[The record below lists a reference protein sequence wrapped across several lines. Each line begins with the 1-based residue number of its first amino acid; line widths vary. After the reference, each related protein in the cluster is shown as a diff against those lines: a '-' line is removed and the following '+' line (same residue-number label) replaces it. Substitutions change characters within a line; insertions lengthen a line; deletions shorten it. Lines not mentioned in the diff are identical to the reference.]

1 MIPKETID
9 RIFEASR
16 IEEVIGEFVQLKRSG
31 SNLKGLSPF
40 ANEKTPS
47 FVVSP
52 AKQIYKDFSSG
63 KGGSVVNFLM
73 EHEHFTYPEALRY
86 LAGKYGIEI
95 EEKEQTPEEQ
105 QAANERESLYI
116 VSKFAAEYF
125 HKQLEQEEGKAIALS
140 YFHERGFSDQTITD
154 FQLGYNPDQWQ
165 AFTDTALT
173 AGYQLEY
180 LDKAGLTI
188 VRDEGEKKFDRFKG
202 RVMFPIHNLSGR
214 VIAFGGRT
222 LKSDKNVAK
231 YVNSP
236 ETDIY
241 SKSKIL
247 YGIYQAKQSIVRN
260 DVCYLVEGYTDVLSL
275 YQAGIKNVVASS
287 GTALTTE
294 QVRLIRRYTPNVVI
308 LYDGDPAGI
317 KASFRGIDLILE
329 EGMNV
334 KVVLFPE
341 GEDPDSFARSKPN
354 EEVELFLSEQSKDF
368 LQFKTNLLLEES
380 KGDPVKRAQLIR
392 EILTSV
398 AKIPDR
404 ITRDVYVRE
413 TARVFEMDE
422 QVLYNE
428 LAQQKRK
435 QNSQN
440 RKRAQQEE
448 GREQP
453 DPFSVVYHRPEEGL
467 DKAQKGKVVSDYE
480 QEKGII
486 DLLINFGS
494 QEIEVDNPEW
504 DQDSDTLEEQF
515 ELVPL
520 AQLVVEDI
528 LGDGLVFKNEVFNKI
543 FSLII
548 EGLELGEV
556 RDGKF
561 FSRHENDELS
571 KLASELMSERYQLSN
586 WGNRNIHVSSKES
599 LISVDLEQ
607 KALRFKARKVEL
619 YIQEKM
625 ELMKGEND
633 DHTRSKN
640 AEYHLKLT
648 EVKKHLNNQLGRI
661 L

>member
-1 MIPKETID
+1 MIPKETVD

-16 IEEVIGEFVQLKRSG
+16 IEEVIGEFVQLKRTG

-125 HKQLEQEEGKAIALS
+125 HKQLEAEEGKAIALT

-173 AGYQLEY
+173 AGYQLDY

-287 GTALTTE
+287 GTALTPD

-354 EEVELFLSEQSKDF
+354 EEVTLFLNEQAKDF
-368 LQFKTNLLLEES
+368 LQFKTQLLLEES

-392 EILTSV
+392 EILSSV

-435 QNSQN
+435 KNSRD
-440 RKRAQQEE
+440 RKKAQQEE
-448 GREQP
+448 NVETA
-453 DPFSVVYHRPEEGL
+453 DPFSVVHNRPEEGL
-467 DKAQKGKVVSDYE
+467 SKSPKGKGVTDYE
-480 QEKGII
+480 QEKGVLE
-486 DLLINFGS
+486 LLLNFGT
-494 QEIEVDNPEW
+494 QLMEVENPDW
-504 DQDSDTLEEQF
+504 DEEVNPPEEKYEQI
-515 ELVPL
+515 PL
-520 AQLVVEDI
+520 AELVVEDI
-528 LGDGLVFKNEVFNKI
+528 LGDGLNFNDPLFSEVFD
-543 FSLII
+543 LIVAGV
-548 EGLELGEV
+548 EAGEI
-556 RDGKF
+556 RDGTF
-561 FSRHENDELS
+561 FIRHENEALS
-571 KLASELMSERYQLSN
+571 KLASELMSEAYQLSD
-586 WGNRNIHVSSKES
+586 WGKREIYVSTRES
-599 LISVDLEQ
+599 LVPEDMKQ
-607 KALRFKARKVEL
+607 KVLRFKERKVFLLRKEITEKLRDEL
-619 YIQEKM
+619 DEA
-625 ELMKGEND
+625 
-633 DHTRSKN
+633 TRI
-640 AEYHLKLT
+640 AHIERLLKL
-648 EVKKHLNNQLGRI
+648 NQVAEHINKPLGRI

>member
-1 MIPKETID
+1 MIPKETVD

-16 IEEVIGEFVQLKRSG
+16 IEEVIGEFVQLKRTG

-125 HKQLEQEEGKAIALS
+125 HKQLEAEEGKAIALT

-173 AGYQLEY
+173 AGYQLDY

-287 GTALTTE
+287 GTALTPD

-354 EEVELFLSEQSKDF
+354 EEVTLFLNEQAKDF
-368 LQFKTNLLLEES
+368 LQFKTQLLLEES

-392 EILTSV
+392 EILSSV

-435 QNSQN
+435 KNSQD
-440 RKRAQQEE
+440 RKKAQQEE
-448 GREQP
+448 NVETA
-453 DPFSVVYHRPEEGL
+453 DPFSVVHNRPEEGQTE
-467 DKAQKGKVVSDYE
+467 DSKQKGITEYE
-480 QEKGII
+480 QEKGVIE
-486 DLLINFGS
+486 LLLNFGTHS
-494 QEIEVDNPEW
+494 MEVENPDWDEEINPA
-504 DQDSDTLEEQF
+504 EERTEQ
-515 ELVPL
+515 VPL
-520 AQLVVEDI
+520 AELVVEDI
-528 LGDGLVFKNEVFNKI
+528 LGDGLTFNEPLFKQAFDLIVEGIEDGEIRSGI
-543 FSLII
+543 FF
-548 EGLELGEV
+548 V
-556 RDGKF
+556 
-561 FSRHENDELS
+561 RHENPELS
-571 KLASELMSERYQLSN
+571 KMASELMADPYQLSN
-586 WGNRNIHVSSKES
+586 WGKREIYVSTRES
-599 LISVDLEQ
+599 LVPEDMKQ
-607 KALRFKARKVEL
+607 KVLRFKERKVLLLRKEIAEEL
-619 YIQEKM
+619 KKELDPSTRQAHLEK
-625 ELMKGEND
+625 L
-633 DHTRSKN
+633 
-640 AEYHLKLT
+640 LKL
-648 EVKKHLNNQLGRI
+648 NQISETINRPLGRI

>member
-1 MIPKETID
+1 VIPKETID

-86 LAGKYGIEI
+86 LAQKYGIEI

-105 QAANERESLYI
+105 KAANERESLYI
-116 VSKFAAEYF
+116 VSKYAAEYF

-165 AFTDTALT
+165 AFTDSALT

-287 GTALTTE
+287 GTALTVE

-354 EEVELFLSEQSKDF
+354 EEVELFLSEQAKDF

-440 RKRAQQEE
+440 RKKAQQEE

-453 DPFSVVYHRPEEGL
+453 DPFSVVHHRPDEGL
-467 DKAQKGKVVSDYE
+467 DKTQKGKVVSDYE

-486 DLLINFGS
+486 ELLLNYGEQLMEVENPDWDEEINA
-494 QEIEVDNPEW
+494 PE
-504 DQDSDTLEEQF
+504 DRVEQI
-515 ELVPL
+515 PL
-520 AQLVVEDI
+520 AELVVEDI
-528 LGDGLVFKNEVFNKI
+528 LGDGLKFSDERFAQVFNYI
-543 FSLII
+543 VEGI
-548 EGLELGEV
+548 EAGEI
-556 RDGKF
+556 RSGTF
-561 FSRHENDELS
+561 FVRHENEELS
-571 KLASELMSERYQLSN
+571 RLASELMSDPYQLSD
-586 WGNRNIHVSSKES
+586 WGKREIYVSSRES
-599 LISVDLEQ
+599 LVPDDMNQ
-607 KALRFKARKVEL
+607 KVLRFKERKVLLLRKE
-619 YIQEKM
+619 ITEKLK
-625 ELMKGEND
+625 EDLD
-633 DHTRSKN
+633 DSTRRSHI
-640 AEYHLKLT
+640 ERLLKL
-648 EVKKHLNNQLGRI
+648 NQVAEHINKPLGRI

>member
-1 MIPKETID
+1 MIPKETVD

-16 IEEVIGEFVQLKRSG
+16 IEEVIGEFVQLKRTG

-125 HKQLEQEEGKAIALS
+125 HKQLEAEEGKAIALT

-173 AGYQLEY
+173 AGYQLDY

-287 GTALTTE
+287 GTALTPD

-354 EEVELFLSEQSKDF
+354 EEVTLFLNEQAKDF
-368 LQFKTNLLLEES
+368 LQFKTQLLLEES

-392 EILTSV
+392 EILSSV

-435 QNSQN
+435 KNSQD
-440 RKRAQQEE
+440 RKKAQQEE
-448 GREQP
+448 NVETA
-453 DPFSVVYHRPEEGL
+453 DPFSVVHNRPEEGL
-467 DKAQKGKVVSDYE
+467 SKSPKGKGVTDYE
-480 QEKGII
+480 QEKGVLE
-486 DLLINFGS
+486 LLLNFGT
-494 QEIEVDNPEW
+494 QLMEVENPDW
-504 DQDSDTLEEQF
+504 DEEVNPPEEKYEQI
-515 ELVPL
+515 PL
-520 AQLVVEDI
+520 AELVVEDI
-528 LGDGLVFKNEVFNKI
+528 LGDGLNFNDPLFSEVFD
-543 FSLII
+543 LIVAGV
-548 EGLELGEV
+548 EAGEI
-556 RDGKF
+556 RDGTF
-561 FSRHENDELS
+561 FIRHENEALS
-571 KLASELMSERYQLSN
+571 KLASELMTEAYQLSD
-586 WGNRNIHVSSKES
+586 WGKREIYVSTRES
-599 LISVDLEQ
+599 LVPEDMRQ
-607 KALRFKARKVEL
+607 KVLRFKERKVFLLRREITEKLRDEL
-619 YIQEKM
+619 DEA
-625 ELMKGEND
+625 
-633 DHTRSKN
+633 TRI
-640 AEYHLKLT
+640 AHIERLLKL
-648 EVKKHLNNQLGRI
+648 NQVAEHINKPLGRI

>member
-125 HKQLEQEEGKAIALS
+125 HKQLEAEEGKAIALT